1 MAQEL
6 EYSPQRQAFALVHC
20 ELLYTLCDKVYRN
33 PASLLPVV
41 VNENVNTG
49 GLGCE
54 FLLLNWS
61 IQHLQDAA
69 GGEYAQRGILALL
82 SVPDHRVTN
91 AIVNHSALIE
101 RAVRMV
107 DMGFQS
113 AMKTIDSLA
122 PGSMDEV
129 GSRRKRPDPTPFYA
143 SLRFVDHVIK
153 VADIQVANRLLDI
166 LDANFLRQTM
176 QQRLIKGSEVQHV
189 GVMELLRGLFEPDP
203 MWIKQG
209 RYGRRLQQP
218 QLIGMIAHSILDV
231 SSPRRLSS
239 VEDTENANLRATEP
253 DVRPCTCSLLQILVD
268 RIDSMN
274 EEESCAALELFLS
287 LLELNDFWII
297 DALTGI
303 SKDKS
308 CRTWYGSLRS
318 DAYQATTRKFIEFL
332 ETLQQDIDAVSQ
344 ESTPNANEASQEDSY
359 RRDSIK
365 LVSTCFQCCG
375 EWETEAIAAHSHPA
389 QVEDNQISIF
399 LHAVLAKLSTFF
411 ANSWRV
417 NLALSGII
425 SHVLALPNFQL
436 QSMLTG
442 RDDTDEGI
450 ALNLTSVLNNL
461 NNVSFCGKEREKM

>member
-1 MAQEL
+1 MMHMAQEL

-41 VNENVNTG
+41 INENVNTG

-82 SVPDHRVTN
+82 SIPDHRVTN
-91 AIVNHSALIE
+91 AVVNHSALIE

-153 VADIQVANRLLDI
+153 VADMQVANRLLDI

-239 VEDTENANLRATEP
+239 SADAENANLRAAEAETRSSP
-253 DVRPCTCSLLQILVD
+253 CSLLQVLVD

-274 EEESCAALELFLS
+274 EEESCAALELLLS
-287 LLELNDFWII
+287 LLELNDFWVL
-297 DALTGI
+297 DALTEI
-303 SKDKS
+303 SRDKA
-308 CRTWYGSLRS
+308 CRACIAVLRS
-318 DAYQATTRKFIEFL
+318 DAFQSSTRKFLDFL
-332 ETLQQDIDAVSQ
+332 ETLQQDFDKDEEAN
-344 ESTPNANEASQEDSY
+344 TPNANETSQEDAY
-359 RRDSIK
+359 RKDSIK
-365 LVSTCFQCCG
+365 LVSSCFQSCG
-375 EWETEAIAAHSHPA
+375 EWETEAI
-389 QVEDNQISIF
+389 
-399 LHAVLAKLSTFF
+399 LA
-411 ANSWRV
+411 
-417 NLALSGII
+417 
-425 SHVLALPNFQL
+425 
-436 QSMLTG
+436 
-442 RDDTDEGI
+442 
-450 ALNLTSVLNNL
+450 
-461 NNVSFCGKEREKM
+461 